1 MSNEWQ
7 YSLLKKLSA
16 FTCKLSYRTILRIG
30 ETLGPLYSLF
40 GKKQKKRGIKNVMIG
55 LGVSEAE
62 AEEVLGE
69 LFKNLGRS
77 ALEILYMPNLT
88 KEFIDEHIEMHGL
101 AYLDKA
107 LAEQRGVVILT
118 AHVGNWEWMG
128 AALAAAGYPSTT
140 IVKKQPNA
148 QVTRLL
154 NEYREMV
161 GLEVFARGGSEMIR
175 AVKAMKQKKLLGF
188 LADQDGYIQGFPV
201 EFLGQESSAV
211 IGPATFAQKFKAPV
225 VPVFAHR
232 KADGIGHVV
241 EILPPLYYED
251 TGNEQEDLYRLTE
264 ATVWVTEE
272 FIKAHPTEWLW
283 FQHRWN
289 TKLHEIENIEEK
301 LKVRDAVHARD
312 RQNGASAANQAMTVE
327 SHEKSHEKS
336 HEVPHSNVTEGAS
349 TAQDFKVSDDTQ
361 AQQEAVNSD
370 VEK

>member
-1 MSNEWQ
+1 MLNEWQ

-16 FTCKLSYRTILRIG
+16 LTCKLSYRTVLRIG

-40 GKKQKKRGIKNVMIG
+40 GKKQKKRGIKNVMTG

-62 AEEVLGE
+62 ANRILEE

-101 AYLDKA
+101 EYLNKA

-128 AALAAAGYPSTT
+128 AALAAEGYPSTT

-188 LADQDGYIQGFPV
+188 LADQDGYIQGLPV
-201 EFLGQESSAV
+201 KFLGQESSAV

-232 KADGIGHVV
+232 KANGIGHVV
-241 EILPPLYYED
+241 EILPPLYFED
-251 TGNEQEDLYRLTE
+251 TGNEAEDLHRLTE
-264 ATVWVTEE
+264 ATVRVTED

-289 TKLHEIENIEEK
+289 TKLDQIENIEEK
-301 LKVRDAVHARD
+301 LKVRDAVH
-312 RQNGASAANQAMTVE
+312 RQAKADDAIGEANSTHTASGGHQATDKTSQSASETETNESEQVATV
-327 SHEKSHEKS
+327 
-336 HEVPHSNVTEGAS
+336 A
-349 TAQDFKVSDDTQ
+349 
-361 AQQEAVNSD
+361 QEAVDSD